1 MVRQKTTK
9 KGKEKEMKVLIWDMF
24 ELRNTGGPSGY
35 LYNIH
40 EYLKTHPNGSIYF
53 LSDLMPVSDPGAQS
67 NNIKNEDKNKPKEKK
82 SIWQITLSRL
92 NRFPKIKS
100 IVTKTIDYTYRLYH
114 LKWTSVEPSIN
125 LNEFDF
131 IHFHFLIHVKQFKN
145 TYPNYRGKTI
155 VTSHT
160 PCPWT
165 YETIDADPSIRYL
178 RSIMIRQECRL
189 YRTADYL
196 MFPCKQAKEPYE
208 HNRHIKSTLNRME
221 SRTFYVPTSIIHYP
235 ENSLEIPK
243 RSKFNIPESA
253 FIVAFFG
260 RHSLIKGYDIL
271 KKIAEDAFEKIPNL
285 YFLCAGG
292 GDIEPMDHPRWIEL
306 GYISN
311 VKEIMQIC
319 DMYVLPNRET
329 YFDLVVLE
337 CLRAGLPLSVSNTGG
352 NKYFKTL
359 ASNET
364 QGISYFD
371 ISRPEEAVNQIEH
384 FYTLKKTDG
393 KTYNNLRD
401 SNVTLYNNHF
411 TLGKYIK
418 SYIDSLT
425 SILNSD
431 NL

>member
-1 MVRQKTTK
+1 
-9 KGKEKEMKVLIWDMF
+9 MKVLIWDMF

-40 EYLKTHPNGSIYF
+40 EYLKSHPNDNIYF
-53 LSDLMPVSDPGAQS
+53 LSDLLPKLDHEVQFKNDT
-67 NNIKNEDKNKPKEKK
+67 NEDIKKQKKKK
-82 SIWQITLSRL
+82 SIWQKTLSSL
-92 NRFPKIKS
+92 NRLPKIKS
-100 IVTKTIDYTYRLYH
+100 IITKVIDYSYRIYH
-114 LKWTSVEPSIN
+114 LKWTNVDPLIN

-145 TYPNYRGKTI
+145 TYPDYRGKTI

-165 YETIDADPSIRYL
+165 YETIDADPSIKYL
-178 RSIMIRQECRL
+178 RSIMIKQECRL
-189 YRTADYL
+189 YCTADYL

-208 HNRHIKSTLNRME
+208 HNRHIKSTLDKME
-221 SRTFYVPTSIIHYP
+221 SQTFYVPTSILPYQT
-235 ENSLEIPK
+235 NGLNIPK
-243 RSKFNIPESA
+243 RSEFNIPESA

-260 RHSLIKGYDIL
+260 RHSYIKGYDIL
-271 KKIAEDAFEKIPNL
+271 KKIAEDVLEKNPNL

-292 GDIEPMDHPRWIEL
+292 GDIEPMNHPRWIEL

-352 NKYFKTL
+352 NKFFQTM
-359 ASNET
+359 SSDET
-364 QGISYFD
+364 HGISYFD
-371 ISRPEEAVNQIEH
+371 ISHPEEAVKQIEH
-384 FYTLKKTDG
+384 NYTLREIDST
-393 KTYNNLRD
+393 TYNKLRY
-401 SNVTLYNNHF
+401 SNIDLYNNHF
-411 TLGKYIK
+411 SLSNFIE

-425 SILNSD
+425 RFYNPNS
-431 NL
+431 L

>member
-1 MVRQKTTK
+1 MVGQNATK
-9 KGKEKEMKVLIWDMF
+9 KRKEKEMKVLIWDMF

-40 EYLKTHPNGSIYF
+40 EYLKEHPNDNICF
-53 LSDLMPVSDPGAQS
+53 LSDLLPVSDSDVTS
-67 NNIKNEDKNKPKEKK
+67 NNDTNEDNITPKRKK
-82 SIWQITLSRL
+82 SIWQKTLSILELFPRL
-92 NRFPKIKS
+92 KN

-114 LKWTSVEPSIN
+114 LKWPSVENYIN
-125 LNEFDF
+125 LDEFDF

-145 TYPNYRGKTI
+145 TYPDYRGRTI

-292 GDIEPMDHPRWIEL
+292 GDIKPLNHPRWIEL

-393 KTYNNLRD
+393 NIYNNLRD

-411 TLGKYIK
+411 TLGKYIE
-418 SYIDSLT
+418 SYIISLT
-425 SILNSD
+425 SILNSPRP
-431 NL
+431 